1 MWNGVR
7 LPVSPRSLS
16 RAGGIRHAARV
27 QLPNYSIYLKLM
39 IDGSPSQQFSARTL
53 NINEPSSR

>member
-39 IDGSPSQQFSARTL
+39 IDRFTVATIQCEDT
-53 NINEPSSR
+53 EYK